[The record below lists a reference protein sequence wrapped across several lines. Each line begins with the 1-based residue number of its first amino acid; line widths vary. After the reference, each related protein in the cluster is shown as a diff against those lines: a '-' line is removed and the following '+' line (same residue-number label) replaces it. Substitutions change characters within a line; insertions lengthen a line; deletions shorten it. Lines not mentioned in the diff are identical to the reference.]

1 MQYIQYQFNHNCGSQ
16 IFRNA
21 RQWGEMHYVSK
32 EESQTNLCVILKLNT

>member
-1 MQYIQYQFNHNCGSQ
+1 MKYIQYQFNHNCGSQ
-16 IFRNA
+16 ISRNA